1 MSGIRDTFRDAVRE
15 ALVRGPVFV
24 PAAHRRSLDRW
35 LRGREELRK
44 LRAADVVF
52 VSWAKSGRTWVRLML
67 SRFYQVHRE
76 LPESSFLEFDNLK
89 RRDAAIPSIFF
100 THGNYLRDYTGDF
113 ATKQVFYG
121 ARVVLLVRDPRD
133 VAVSQFFQWKHRMR
147 GWKRYL
153 NDYPDPR
160 EDLSLYAFVLERE
173 AGLPRVVEF
182 LNAWAREL
190 PKLRDVHV
198 ARYEDLR
205 RDPASALG
213 AVLAFLG
220 TPGSDDEIAEAVR
233 YAAFDHMRQLEAQQ
247 AFRRQGRRLV
257 AGERGNPDSYKVRRA
272 KVGGWRD
279 YFDDAQCRAIDAYV
293 RERLDPVYGY
303 VAAADPAAPPHEPSR
318 KGPGSIVN
326 FLRQEKVDDRTRPLS

>member
-1 MSGIRDTFRDAVRE
+1 MSDLRDTLRDIVRE
-15 ALVRGPVFV
+15 AIVRGPVFV
-24 PAAHRRSLDRW
+24 PAERRRTVDRW

-67 SRFYQVHRE
+67 SRFYQVQRK
-76 LPESSFLEFDNLK
+76 LPDSSFLEFDNLK

-113 ATKQVFYG
+113 ATKQAYQDS
-121 ARVVLLVRDPRD
+121 RVLLLARDPRD
-133 VAVSQFFQWKHRMR
+133 AAVSQFFQWKHRMR
-147 GWKRYL
+147 DWKRYL
-153 NDYPDPR
+153 NDYPDAHD
-160 EDLSLYAFVLERE
+160 ELSLYEFVLERE

-182 LNAWAREL
+182 LNGWAREL

-198 ARYEDLR
+198 ARYEDLLC
-205 RDPASALG
+205 DPASGLG
-213 AVLAFLG
+213 AMLAFLG
-220 TPGSDDEIAEAVR
+220 TPGSDAEIAEAVR
-233 YAAFDHMRQLEAQQ
+233 YAAFDHMRQLEERQ

-293 RERLDPVYGY
+293 RERLDPLYGY
-303 VAAADPAAPPHEPSR
+303 AAPELPR
-318 KGPGSIVN
+318 
-326 FLRQEKVDDRTRPLS
+326 LAQD

>member
-1 MSGIRDTFRDAVRE
+1 MGDLRDTLWEASRE
-15 ALVRGPVFV
+15 ALVHGAFFV
-24 PAAHRRSLDRW
+24 PPARRRTLDRW

-44 LRAADVVF
+44 LRAADVAF

-67 SRFYQVHRE
+67 SRFYQVHRD

-89 RRDAAIPSIFF
+89 RRDGAIPSIFF

-160 EDLSLYAFVLERE
+160 KDLSLYEFVLERE

-182 LNAWAREL
+182 LNGWAREL
-190 PKLRDVHV
+190 PKLRAVHV

-205 RDPASALG
+205 RDSAAALG
-213 AVLAFLG
+213 AILAFLG
-220 TPGSDDEIAEAVR
+220 TPGSDAEIEEAVR
-233 YAAFDHMRQLEAQQ
+233 YAAFDNMRQLEERQT
-247 AFRRQGRRLV
+247 FRRQGRRLV

-293 RERLDPVYGY
+293 GERLDPLYGY
-303 VAAADPAAPPHEPSR
+303 RDPGA
-318 KGPGSIVN
+318 
-326 FLRQEKVDDRTRPLS
+326 

>member
-1 MSGIRDTFRDAVRE
+1 VIELRDTLRDAARE
-15 ALVRGPVFV
+15 FLVRAPVFV
-24 PAAHRRSLDRW
+24 PAGRRRALDRW

-67 SRFYQVHRE
+67 SRFYQVHRG

-89 RRDAAIPSIFF
+89 RRDAAIPSVFF

-113 ATKQVFYG
+113 ATKRPFYD
-121 ARVVLLVRDPRD
+121 ARVLLLARDPRD

-147 GWKRYL
+147 DWKRAL
-153 NDYPDPR
+153 NDYPAAAD
-160 EDLSLYAFVLERE
+160 ELSLYEFVMERE

-182 LNAWAREL
+182 LNGWAREL
-190 PKLRDVHV
+190 PKLRAVHV

-205 RDPASALG
+205 RDAAAG
-213 AVLAFLG
+213 LAAMLTFLG
-220 TPGSDDEIAEAVR
+220 TPGSDAEIEEAVR
-233 YAAFDHMRQLEAQQ
+233 YAAFDNMRQLEDRQ
-247 AFRRQGRRLV
+247 AFRGQGRRLV

-279 YFDDAQCRAIDAYV
+279 YFDDEQCRAIDAYV
-293 RERLDPVYGY
+293 REHLDPVYGY
-303 VAAADPAAPPHEPSR
+303 VA
-318 KGPGSIVN
+318 
-326 FLRQEKVDDRTRPLS
+326 T